1 MMAPRVGLAVSAHD
15 PLTPLAAPTSDLRT
29 RLEALMV
36 RDRHRLG
43 RRLQQAQRSASG
55 RREVELA
62 GVAAA
67 VDAAE
72 AKVARRRA
80 GVPAPRYPESLP
92 IVERRDDLL
101 AAIGGHQV
109 VVVAGETGSGKST
122 QLPKL
127 CLELGRGVLGY
138 VGHTQPRRLAART
151 IAERVA
157 EELGVEVGGAV
168 GYAVRFTDRVGP
180 DTLVKVMTDGILL
193 AEVQRDR
200 LLTAY
205 DTIILD
211 EAHERSL
218 NIDFLL
224 GYLRELLPQRP
235 DLKVVITSATI
246 DTERFSRHFGG
257 APVVAV
263 SGRSY
268 PVEVRYRPIGEE
280 TEDDRDQIQA
290 ICDAVQELAGEG
302 PGDVLVFLS
311 GEREIRDTA
320 EALARLD
327 LPATEL
333 LPLYARLSAAEQH
346 RVFSASRGGRR
357 VVLAT
362 NVAETSLTVPGIRSV
377 VDAGTARVSRYN
389 RRTKVQRLPIEAISQ
404 ASADQRAGRC
414 GRVAPGTCIR
424 LYSEEDLAG
433 RPEFTEP
440 EILRTNLASVIL
452 QMAALGLGDVAAFP
466 FVDPPDARSIK
477 DGIALLEELGAL
489 DPSSAGHPSA
499 RLTPIGRRLAT
510 LPLDPR
516 LGRMVLESER
526 NGCVGEVLVIAA
538 FLAIQDPRERPTG
551 KEQAAAELH
560 RRFADPDSD
569 FVAVLTLWHHL
580 WQRKKELGSSQFRK
594 LCRAEHLNH
603 LRVREWQDV
612 HGQLRDAARTMGFEP
627 RPLDP
632 AAEIDRDGLHLSLLS
647 GLLSQIGAWDPVRQD
662 YAGPRQARFLI
673 APGSPLSKKKP
684 KWVMAAELVE
694 TNRLW
699 ARTVAR
705 ISPDRIE
712 RAAAHLVKASH
723 GEPVWEAAQG
733 QALVPETVTLYGLSI
748 ASRRVPLSKVDPAA
762 ARLLF
767 LQRALVEREWES
779 PHVFLAVN
787 AERIEEVRAMEDRT
801 RRRDVLVGDDVLVD
815 FYDARI
821 PADVTSAR
829 AFDRWWRDQRRLHP
843 DHLTFPLDLL
853 IDPAARAGRPGDFPD
868 VWLHGDLRLPLAYA
882 LDPGGAGD
890 GVTVDIPVA
899 VLHLIEPTGF
909 DWQVPGLREEL
920 VTALVRSLPKPVRR
934 RFVPVP
940 DVVAAV
946 LSDIGPDDGPLVD
959 AVDARLARIGGE
971 PLPEGSWDLDR
982 LPGHLRMTFRA
993 IDTERR
999 PVASS
1004 KDLRA
1009 LQARLRPL
1017 TRAAVAEVTPS
1028 IEVRGLTAWT
1038 VDALARVVEVERDG
1052 HDLKGFPA
1060 LVDQGDSVSV
1070 RILLSEEEQESAMR
1084 RGTRRLLLLG
1094 LPPAA
1099 TILRGCMTS
1108 ATALGLAAST
1118 SSTAVAVQADCV
1130 AAAVDTLLDD
1140 LGGPAWDRAGFDAL
1154 HAAVRERVTEVAGAA
1169 LAVVT
1174 VLLPA
1179 ASEVRR
1185 RLDATRSPAAAYAV
1199 DDARR
1204 QLERLVAPG
1213 FVARTGTRRLHHLVR
1228 YVSAIARRLDKQPSA
1243 PQRDRQLQRQVEA
1256 LEDRYQGLAR
1266 YDRAGDVRWM
1276 LEELRVSLF
1285 AQSLGTAQPVSEQR
1299 VRKAL
1304 DHLIPAPPG

>member
-1 MMAPRVGLAVSAHD
+1 MP
-15 PLTPLAAPTSDLRT
+15 AATSDLRT
-29 RLEALMV
+29 RLDGLMV
-36 RDRHRLG
+36 RDQHQLR
-43 RRLQQAQRSASG
+43 RRLQRAQRSAPE
-55 RREVELA
+55 RREAELA
-62 GVAAA
+62 KVAAA
-67 VDAAE
+67 VEAAE
-72 AKVARRRA
+72 LKVARRRA
-80 GVPAPRYPESLP
+80 GVPTPRYPAGLP

-101 AAIGGHQV
+101 AAIAEHQV

-157 EELGVEVGGAV
+157 EELGGEVGGAV

-180 DTLVKVMTDGILL
+180 DTLIKVMTDGILL

-200 LLTAY
+200 LLSAY

-224 GYLRELLPQRP
+224 GYLRQLLPKRP
-235 DLKVVITSATI
+235 DLKLIITSATI

-268 PVEVRYRPIGEE
+268 PVEVRYRPIGAEPD
-280 TEDDRDQIQA
+280 DDRDQVQA
-290 ICDAVQELAGEG
+290 ICDAVQELAADG

-320 EALARLD
+320 EALARLE
-327 LPATEL
+327 LPSTEV

-377 VDAGTARVSRYN
+377 VDPGTARVSRYN
-389 RRTKVQRLPIEAISQ
+389 RRTKVQRLPIEAVSQ
-404 ASADQRAGRC
+404 ASANQRAGRC

-424 LYSEEDLAG
+424 LYAEDDFAG

-452 QMAALGLGDVAAFP
+452 QMAALGLGDVAAFG

-477 DGIALLEELGAL
+477 DGVALLEELGAL
-489 DPSSAGHPSA
+489 DPSAPGHPSA
-499 RLTPIGRRLAT
+499 RLTPLGRRLAT

-516 LGRMVLESER
+516 LGRMVLEGER
-526 NGCVGEVLVIAA
+526 NGCLGEVLVIAA
-538 FLAIQDPRERPTG
+538 YLAIQDPRERPTG
-551 KEQAAAELH
+551 KEQAAAEAH

-569 FVAVLTLWHHL
+569 FVAVLNLWHHL
-580 WQRKKELGSSQFRK
+580 WQRKAELGSSQFRK
-594 LCRAEHLNH
+594 LCKAEHLNH

-612 HGQLRDAARTMGFEP
+612 HGQLRDAARTMGFTP

-632 AAEIDRDGLHLSLLS
+632 AAEIDRDGLHVSLLA
-647 GLLSQIGAWDPVRQD
+647 GLLSHIGAWDAVRQD
-662 YAGPRQARFLI
+662 YAGARQARFVI
-673 APGSPLSKKKP
+673 APGSPLAKKKP

-712 RAAAHLVKASH
+712 RVAEHLVKRSY
-723 GEPVWEAAQG
+723 GEPVWEAGQG
-733 QALVPETVTLYGLSI
+733 QALVPEKVSLYGLPI
-748 ASRRVPLSKVDPAA
+748 ASRRAPLSKVDPGA
-762 ARLLF
+762 ARQLF

-779 PHVFLAVN
+779 PHAFLATN
-787 AERIEEVRAMEDRT
+787 AGRIEEVRALEDRT

-815 FYDARI
+815 FFDARI
-821 PADVTSAR
+821 PAEVTSGR
-829 AFDRWWRDQRRLHP
+829 AFDRWWRDERHRQP
-843 DHLTFPLDLL
+843 DLLTYPLDLL
-853 IDPAARAGRPGDFPD
+853 IDPAGHAGRPEDFPET
-868 VWLHGDLRLPLAYA
+868 WRQGPFELPLTYA
-882 LDPGGAGD
+882 LDPGSACD
-890 GVTVDIPVA
+890 GVTVDLPVA
-899 VLHLIEPTGF
+899 VLHLVEPTGF
-909 DWQVPGLREEL
+909 DWQVPGLRQEL

-946 LSDIGPDDGPLVD
+946 LADTGPDNGPLVEV
-959 AVDARLARIGGE
+959 VDARLARLGGE
-971 PLPEGSWDLDR
+971 PIPSGSWDLAR
-982 LPGHLRMTFRA
+982 LPDHLRMTFRA
-993 IDTERR
+993 VDADGRAL
-999 PVASS
+999 ASS

-1009 LQARLRPL
+1009 LQVRLRPI
-1017 TRAAVAEVTPS
+1017 TRTVIAEATPS
-1028 IEVRGLTAWT
+1028 IEVGGLTAWT
-1038 VDALARVVEVERDG
+1038 LGSLPRVVEVERAG
-1052 HDLKGFPA
+1052 HDVAGYPA
-1060 LVDQGDSVSV
+1060 LVDQGDHVAV
-1070 RILLSEEEQESAMR
+1070 RILLSPTEQEASMG

-1099 TILRGCMTS
+1099 TILRRSMTS
-1108 ATALGLAAST
+1108 ATALALA
-1118 SSTAVAVQADCV
+1118 TARHATAAEVQADCV
-1130 AAAVDTLLDD
+1130 AAAVDALVEE
-1140 LGGPAWDRAGFDAL
+1140 LGGPAWDESGFAALRAGVGD
-1154 HAAVRERVTEVAGAA
+1154 RVAEVAGAA
-1169 LAVVT
+1169 LGT
-1174 VLLPA
+1174 VMAALLAA
-1179 ASEVRR
+1179 ASVRR
-1185 RLDATRSPAAAYAV
+1185 RLEDTTSPAAAEAV
-1199 DDARR
+1199 EDARR
-1204 QLERLVAPG
+1204 QLERLVQPG
-1213 FVARTGTRRLHHLVR
+1213 FVTRTGTRRLHHLTR
-1228 YVSAIARRLDKQPSA
+1228 YLTAIDRRLDKLAAA
-1243 PQRDRQLQRQVEA
+1243 PARDRQLQRQVEA
-1256 LEDRYQGLAR
+1256 LEERYRGLAR
-1266 YDRAGDVRWM
+1266 FDTDDAVAWM

-1285 AQSLGTAQPVSEQR
+1285 AQPLGTAEPVSEQR
-1299 VRKAL
+1299 LRKAL
-1304 DHLIPAPPG
+1304 DRLVPS